1 LFIFFMLLLLVLY
14 FVLLGLLSELA
25 VTASGMH
32 RRRVLD
38 RLLFRS
44 H

>member
-1 LFIFFMLLLLVLY
+1 
-14 FVLLGLLSELA
+14 LSELA